1 MNTVIIIGVQ
11 LNQKNKIKLENHSLF
26 LFSLTWYQDIRVES
40 GLKFELPCNR
50 DTNKCFSCLLLSPL
64 NNLLLTLSCYRWT
77 RSLVSVNSFGQSLQT
92 KARIKIK

>member
-1 MNTVIIIGVQ
+1 MNTVIYRLSIHEY
-11 LNQKNKIKLENHSLF
+11 NHNKTIKHSLF